1 MELRRGQ
8 VSQAVEYTE
17 RVECR
22 VVRMVTPTGWLVELP
37 NGELRIAQV
46 LPTFT
51 LTGHYA
57 GQELQPALKG
67 SQVDK
72 EA

>member
-8 VSQAVEYTE
+8 VRQALTRSEHI
-17 RVECR
+17 ECK
-22 VVRMVTPTGWLVELP
+22 VLRMVNPSHYLVELP
-37 NGELRIAQV
+37 DGSLRIAGI

-51 LTGHYA
+51 LLGHYA

>member
-8 VSQAVEYTE
+8 VSQVVEYTE
-17 RVECR
+17 HIECR
-22 VVRMVTPTGWLVELP
+22 VVRMVTPTGWLVQLP
-37 NGELRIAQV
+37 NGELRVAQV

-51 LTGHYA
+51 LTGYYA
-57 GQELQPALKG
+57 GQDLQPALRG
-67 SQVDK
+67 SRVDK